1 MPDSKIRVF
10 IRESRDTLK
19 RDGANGDIMA
29 VDDQDTEPTA
39 VKTYVPAYQRDIW
52 DEDAD
57 ELDMSRSEFIRTMVQ
72 AGRRGFDP
80 RGETPETGEESNPKE
95 SQNSSTGDRMAS
107 QVIKH
112 LADGPLSWEELFSA
126 VTDDVETKLE
136 GTLRELQ
143 EENRVQY
150 SGPDGGYVL
159 VE

>member
-1 MPDSKIRVF
+1 
-10 IRESRDTLK
+10 
-19 RDGANGDIMA
+19 MA
-29 VDDQDTEPTA
+29 VDEQDTEPTA
-39 VKTYVPAYQRDIW
+39 VKAYVPTYQRDIW
-52 DEDAD
+52 DEHAD

-80 RGETPETGEESNPKE
+80 RGETAETGEDGDTSE
-95 SQNSSTGDRMAS
+95 SQVSSDEDRMTS
-107 QVIKH
+107 QVIEH
-112 LADGPLSWEELFSA
+112 LADKPLSWEELFSA

-136 GTLRELQ
+136 ETLRELQ